1 MNTKPQH
8 HYPSHDQKA
17 GSATIGGT
25 EYPLYRKRG
34 DPPNYMPSGPS
45 TTPSS
50 LRFDSGIEVPT
61 VETRGRAGGAHRIVH
76 FRLPKL
82 GALYVRLPLGIKD

>member
-1 MNTKPQH
+1 
-8 HYPSHDQKA
+8 
-17 GSATIGGT
+17 
-25 EYPLYRKRG
+25 
-34 DPPNYMPSGPS
+34 MPSGPS
-45 TTPSS
+45 TTASS